1 MFSAIGVL
9 LLMARI
15 VIKVHIKMILF
26 LIKRFEIT
34 NGLIVALSAEALTL
48 NLNVNIMIRVI
59 AFILI
64 TVGCV
69 LLQYFFIPARIMF
82 GAFSSILLG
91 AIAYT
96 VFKENTDIFPYI
108 PAIIV
113 AFITGLLNWF
123 GWKIRI
129 KENIELLQEE
139 TDK

>member
-1 MFSAIGVL
+1 MISAFSL
-9 LLMARI
+9 LIRI
-15 VIKVHIKMILF
+15 ALLIIRIHIKLLLF

-48 NLNVNIMIRVI
+48 DLSLNIWIRVI

-96 VFKENTDIFPYI
+96 VFKENTHIFPYI
-108 PAIIV
+108 PMIIV
-113 AFITGLLNWF
+113 ASLTGLLNWI
-123 GWKIRI
+123 GWKLRLDSI
-129 KENIELLQEE
+129 KLDD
-139 TDK
+139 DKVD

>member
-1 MFSAIGVL
+1 MLSAISVL

-15 VIKVHIKMILF
+15 VIKVHIKVILF

-34 NGLIVALSAEALTL
+34 NGLIVALSAEAITL
-48 NLNVNIMIRVI
+48 NLNLNIWIRVI

-64 TVGCV
+64 TVGCI

-96 VFKENTDIFPYI
+96 VFKDNTNIFPYI
-108 PAIIV
+108 PMIIV
-113 AFITGLLNWF
+113 TSLTGLLNWI
-123 GWKIRI
+123 GWKLRLDSL
-129 KENIELLQEE
+129 ELED
-139 TDK
+139 DKMD

>member
-1 MFSAIGVL
+1 MLSAISVL

-15 VIKVHIKMILF
+15 VIKVHIKVILF

-34 NGLIVALSAEALTL
+34 NGLIVALSAEAITL
-48 NLNVNIMIRVI
+48 NLNLNIWIRVI

-64 TVGCV
+64 TVGCI
-69 LLQYFFIPARIMF
+69 LLQHFFIPARIMF

-96 VFKENTDIFPYI
+96 VFKENTHIMPFI
-108 PAIIV
+108 PMIIV
-113 AFITGLLNWF
+113 TILTGLLNWF

-129 KENIELLQEE
+129 DSLRIEDEKME
-139 TDK
+139 

>member
-1 MFSAIGVL
+1 
-9 LLMARI
+9 MARI
-15 VIKVHIKMILF
+15 VIKVHIKVILF

-48 NLNVNIMIRVI
+48 NINLNIWIRVI

-64 TVGCV
+64 TVGCI
-69 LLQYFFIPARIMF
+69 LLQYVFIPARIMF

-96 VFKENTDIFPYI
+96 IFKENTHIMPFI
-108 PAIIV
+108 PMIIV
-113 AFITGLLNWF
+113 TILTGLLNWF

-129 KENIELLQEE
+129 DSLRIEDEKME
-139 TDK
+139 

>member
-1 MFSAIGVL
+1 MLSAISVL

-15 VIKVHIKMILF
+15 VIKVHIKVILF

-48 NLNVNIMIRVI
+48 NLNLNIWIRVI

-64 TVGCV
+64 TVGCI

-96 VFKENTDIFPYI
+96 VFKENTHIMPFI
-108 PAIIV
+108 PMIIV
-113 AFITGLLNWF
+113 TILTGLLNWF

-129 KENIELLQEE
+129 DSLRIEDEKME
-139 TDK
+139 